1 MIPLTRQTQLK
12 IAALSAGSGLL
23 MGLSMP
29 GYDLSWLA
37 WFALVPVLLLCHWR
51 QDVTVRLTILPATV
65 VWSVMSHHWFVDIF
79 GSLLG
84 SILCVAAGVFF
95 SRPIYLAVTLQR
107 HFGGI
112 LRLFALPLVW
122 CSIEFL
128 RVVLPYLE
136 EIWFVLVAKSQW
148 QQLEILQVLSLASFP
163 LLSFLIMLSNAA
175 IACIIIK
182 AKQQKQLDWQAGL
195 VFPVIIGAWIWG
207 SHQLSTPP
215 KNTVTIGA
223 TVDLTNQD
231 PAIQALAK
239 VRSDGEG
246 YWADTQAM
254 SQAIFNVNADLT
266 RAISKQTQIVVW
278 PENEMADISND
289 EIVNQIKQL
298 AVETGNYIVADLIWR
313 QPDALYDVAVMY
325 NPEGIEIGRS
335 RKIAITF
342 RERHFGFSAGSKED
356 IQVFATEYGQV
367 GLGVCFDRHRAWI
380 SRALRQQGA
389 ELILMPVDDDFK
401 GNADF
406 PLLHMTDSVFRAVEN
421 RVAYGLGTT
430 SGISTVISPYG
441 KVVSESGINQR
452 EAIYG
457 ATFISSQQT
466 LYTRY
471 GDWFGWSISAI
482 TLYLVI
488 LWLRQ
493 RRRKSLPGEAI

>member
-1 MIPLTRQTQLK
+1 MIAPTRQTQLK
-12 IAALSAGSGLL
+12 IAMLSAGSGLL

-29 GYDLSWLA
+29 GYNQAWLA
-37 WFALVPVLLLCHWR
+37 WFALVPVLLLCQWYKNIS
-51 QDVTVRLTILPATV
+51 VRLTILPATV
-65 VWSVMSHHWFVDIF
+65 VWSVMAHHWFVDIF

-84 SILCVAAGVFF
+84 TILCVAAGVFF

-112 LRLFALPLVW
+112 MRLFALPLVW

-148 QQLEILQVLSLASFP
+148 QQLEILQILSLGSFP
-163 LLSFLIMLSNAA
+163 LLSFIIMLSNAA

-182 AKQQKQLDWQAGL
+182 AKQQKQFDWQAGL
-195 VFPVIIGAWIWG
+195 VFPLVLASWFWG
-207 SHQLSTPP
+207 HSQLTSIPAHDPT
-215 KNTVTIGA
+215 KDVHIGA

-231 PAIQALAK
+231 DAIQSLANI
-239 VRSDGEG
+239 RSDGEG
-246 YWADTQAM
+246 YWADTPAM
-254 SQAIFNVNADLT
+254 SQAIFNVNAKLT
-266 RAISKQTQIVVW
+266 RQISDNTHFVVW
-278 PENEMADISND
+278 PENEMADINN
-289 EIVNQIKQL
+289 EAIVRQIKQL
-298 AVETGNYIVADLIWR
+298 AIETSNYIVADLIWR
-313 QPDALYDVAVMY
+313 EQGELFDVAVMFG
-325 NPEGIEIGRS
+325 PDGVEVGRS

-342 RERHFGFSAGSKED
+342 RERHFGFSPGSKED
-356 IQVFATEYGQV
+356 IQVFTTPHGQV

-389 ELILMPVDDDFK
+389 EIILMPVDDDFK
-401 GNADF
+401 ANANF
-406 PLLHMTDSVFRAVEN
+406 PLLHMTDSIFRAVEN

-430 SGISTVISPYG
+430 SGISAVINPYG
-441 KVVSESGINQR
+441 KVVSASGVNQR

-457 ATFISSQQT
+457 TTVTSSQQT

-471 GDWFGWSISAI
+471 GDWFGWGISAI

-488 LWLRQ
+488 TWLRQ
-493 RRRKSLPGEAI
+493 RRKKS